1 MNIFKK
7 KTPFPKDRTYQIPRK
22 EKKIVV
28 TRQINN

>member
-22 EKKIVV
+22 EKKNRGNK
-28 TRQINN
+28 TD